1 MWAGRAGPSSGIG
14 LPWRVG
20 GVRAGPS
27 AGPVPAWLR
36 GGTAPRKDTEEE
48 EEGVSAGLE
57 AGLRGEGRSL

>member
-1 MWAGRAGPSSGIG
+1 M
-14 LPWRVG
+14 G

-36 GGTAPRKDTEEE
+36 RGTAPWKDPED

>member
-1 MWAGRAGPSSGIG
+1 M
-14 LPWRVG
+14 G